1 MGREK
6 DREAR
11 QRFVVIFVAVLGVL
25 ITFFATRQAWINVEQ
40 EADSAF
46 AAKADLFIDRLHRE
60 ITGSLNA
67 AQDLYDF
74 YNMSGSVPEE
84 RFRLLVSTNSTL
96 KKHRYF
102 VAIAYQLEMAN
113 EAGFLSAMEGF
124 YGNSFELK
132 GPVLAEDVTRFPLIY
147 PWSPD
152 KEIQA
157 QLLGMNIGGHE
168 QIAAFLRAAAKE
180 DKPSAIILPD
190 FPEIDQG
197 AEVSVLLVNP
207 YVTKNGALSYIIQL
221 VDLPGMV
228 RELAVDA
235 DKEGELIIQVNSSWF
250 DAEDQE
256 GVSIAAGSSAILDNG
271 RRAEEG
277 RSVATEISLG
287 AGVWTVQ
294 AYAVEGSFKPSYLG
308 VMVTFF
314 LSALISALLV
324 YAIWAQSER
333 SKRIVEIVN
342 RRTRALKA
350 AHEELEEHYK
360 LLQNLNKDVEEARKA
375 AEMANRAKSEFL
387 ATMSHELRT
396 PLNAILGFSQL
407 LGEQAIGPIG
417 DERYIE
423 YARDIHQSGSH
434 LLSLINDILD
444 LAKLEAGKV
453 QIERQQL
460 SVRELVERVLMIQ
473 SQQAEEKGIHFGAEV
488 DESIPENVMG
498 DELRLRQIL
507 INLSTN
513 GIKFTHEGSVCI
525 RILAKAFKSG
535 LAGWV
540 LEVEDTGIGI
550 PEEKQATLFDR
561 FTQVDTALSRRH
573 GGVGL
578 GLAICREL
586 VDRMG
591 GIISVQ
597 SMPGVGTTVRVHLP
611 LEEPAH
617 DTVDDDSII

>member
-11 QRFVVIFVAVLGVL
+11 QRLLVILVAVLGVI
-25 ITFFATRQAWINVEQ
+25 ITVFATRQAWLNVEQ

-46 AAKADLFIDRLHRE
+46 ASKADLFIDRLHRE
-60 ITGSLNA
+60 ITSSLSA

-74 YNMSGSVPEE
+74 YNMSKSVPEE

-96 KKHRYF
+96 KQHRYF
-102 VAIAYQLEMAN
+102 VAIAYQLEMT
-113 EAGFLSAMEGF
+113 EKDGFLRGMASF
-124 YGNSFELK
+124 YGNDFQLK
-132 GPVLAEDVTRFPLIY
+132 GPVLERDTTRFPLIY

-152 KEIQA
+152 AELQT

-168 QIAAFLRAAAKE
+168 QIAAFLRATGKE
-180 DKPSAIILPD
+180 DKPSAILLPD

-197 AEVSVLLVNP
+197 AEISVLLVNP
-207 YVTKNGALSYIIQL
+207 YVTKAGALSYIVQL
-221 VDLPGMV
+221 VDLPGLV
-228 RELAVDA
+228 REIADDV
-235 DKEGELIIQVNSSWF
+235 DKEGELIIQLNSSWF
-250 DAEDQE
+250 DAEDDNTA
-256 GVSIAAGSSAILDNG
+256 SIAAGSSAILDNSREAADD
-271 RRAEEG
+271 RRV
-277 RSVATEISLG
+277 STELTFG

-294 AYAVEGSFKPSYLG
+294 AYAVEGSFRPSYLG
-308 VMVTFF
+308 VIVTFL
-314 LSALISALLV
+314 LSAVISILLV
-324 YAIWAQSER
+324 YAIWIQSER
-333 SKRIVEIVN
+333 SKRVVEIVN

-360 LLQNLNKDVEEARKA
+360 LLQNLNKDVEEARRA
-375 AEMANRAKSEFL
+375 AETANRAKSEFL

-423 YARDIHQSGSH
+423 YAKDIHQSGSH

-444 LAKLEAGKV
+444 LAKLESGKV

-460 SVRELVERVLMIQ
+460 SVRELVERVLTIQ
-473 SQQAEEKGIHFGAEV
+473 GQQAEEKGIAFGAEV
-488 DESIPENVMG
+488 DANMPDKVMG

-513 GIKFTHEGSVCI
+513 GIKFTHEGSVGI
-525 RILAKAFKSG
+525 RIIEKSFKSG

-611 LEEPAH
+611 LEEPAE